1 MAPKRNHSSSSRVLR
16 ELNRTEEWV
25 SSVSNEV
32 VLNQLVVDDVLPDRV
47 TPGWRPARGESFPTP
62 RGDELVMFEDY
73 FYHRFGVLIHPFLR
87 RLIEYYAI
95 SLCNLGPNSILHV
108 PIFIHFCEAY
118 LGILPHFDLFRH
130 FFCLKSH
137 GGSGSRVVGSAYL
150 QLQDRMVGQYIATLL
165 NTNVKYWVQ

>member
-62 RGDELVMFEDY
+62 RGDELVVFEHY
-73 FYHRFGVLIHPFLR
+73 FYRGFGVLIHPFLHG
-87 RLIEYYAI
+87 LIDYYGI
-95 SLCNLGPNSILHV
+95 SLYNGSKFHPS
-108 PIFIHFCEAY
+108 
-118 LGILPHFDLFRH
+118 
-130 FFCLKSH
+130 CLCLYPFLRSLSWH
-137 GGSGSRVVGSAYL
+137 SS
-150 QLQDRMVGQYIATLL
+150 TF
-165 NTNVKYWVQ
+165 